1 MNIQQLEYVLA
12 VDKYRHFA
20 RAAEASF
27 VTQPT
32 LSMMIQ
38 KLEDEL
44 DAKIFDRSKQ
54 PVIPTDIGEKIIT
67 QIRQVLAEIDYLKNI
82 SNEEK
87 NIVAGEL
94 RIGIIPTIA
103 PYLLPM
109 FLGSF
114 KDKYPDVKLKISEN
128 ITPTIIQKLKNG
140 ELDAGILV
148 NPEDG
153 DSFTDY
159 ALFTEAFVVYSP
171 KNFKKKY
178 LLAEDIDISELLLL
192 EEGHCFRSQIL
203 KFCELSKMQHNNVEY
218 SSGSLETLKN
228 LTDRHLG
235 ITILPEMATL
245 NFSEQDKA
253 KIKHFASPQPIRK
266 VSLLTHRD
274 YIKKR
279 LVSILIEEIKNN
291 LPAEANNPSENVVG
305 FKLRE

>member
-1 MNIQQLEYVLA
+1 MVTPLNESTIREVPLFNEPFEIYTRDTSIGNELTIEQL
-12 VDKYRHFA
+12 
-20 RAAEASF
+20 
-27 VTQPT
+27 PT
-32 LSMMIQ
+32 EGLM
-38 KLEDEL
+38 
-44 DAKIFDRSKQ
+44 
-54 PVIPTDIGEKIIT
+54 
-67 QIRQVLAEIDYLKNI
+67 
-82 SNEEK
+82 
-87 NIVAGEL
+87 
-94 RIGIIPTIA
+94 
-103 PYLLPM
+103 
-109 FLGSF
+109 
-114 KDKYPDVKLKISEN
+114 
-128 ITPTIIQKLKNG
+128 
-140 ELDAGILV
+140 
-148 NPEDG
+148 
-153 DSFTDY
+153 
-159 ALFTEAFVVYSP
+159 
-171 KNFKKKY
+171 
-178 LLAEDIDISELLLL
+178 LL